1 MKLHL
6 DKFAFSTIINN
17 VSKRS
22 NVRPDI
28 LEKDYYVTLLLKEL
42 SDSKLHEYCYFKG
55 GTALYKALKSIRRFS
70 EDIDLTIN
78 VSDCNTNSSKQK
90 RLKDSVLKYNSL
102 IFEKTI
108 SNAKGS
114 IQAQY
119 KYDSL
124 FEIDE
129 LDSLQRFG
137 NVRVEGTN
145 FGISEPIEAMMI
157 STYLYELASDEEK
170 DILTKTYEVFPFS
183 INTLTFERIFID
195 KLFAAEHY
203 YRDKKY
209 LDLGK
214 HLYDLT
220 VLLKNDRIKIFLD
233 NKPALIDMIML
244 QRKEEKSRYGGISEG
259 VSLEEFEVFNCLNE
273 KEVIKGIEYV
283 HNVYVF
289 DKDDV
294 LEIDEINAAI
304 NKIASKLKNI
314 NN

>member
-6 DKFAFSTIINN
+6 DKFAFSTIIDN
-17 VSKRS
+17 VSKRCQI
-22 NVRPDI
+22 RPDI

-42 SDSKLHEYCYFKG
+42 SESKVHNYCYFKG

-78 VSDCNTNSSKQK
+78 VSDCETNSSKQK
-90 RLKDSVLKYNSL
+90 RLKDSVLNFTSL
-102 IFEKTI
+102 EFDKKL
-108 SNAKGS
+108 SNTKGS
-114 IQAQY
+114 IQVQY

-124 FEIDE
+124 YEVDE

-145 FGISEPIEAMMI
+145 FGISEPVEAMEI
-157 STYLYELASDEEK
+157 SAYLYELADEQEK
-170 DILTKTYEVFPFS
+170 NILEKTYEVTPFN
-183 INTLTFERIFID
+183 INTITFERIFID

-203 YRDKKY
+203 IREKKY

-220 VLLKNDRIKIFLD
+220 VLLKNDRVKNFIN
-233 NKPALIDMIML
+233 NKNALFEMIIL
-244 QRKEEKSRYGGISEG
+244 QRKEEKSRYGGISEDIT
-259 VSLEEFEVFNCLNE
+259 LEQFEVFNCLNNDD
-273 KEVIKGIEYV
+273 VIRAIDYV

-289 DKDDV
+289 DKEDILD
-294 LEIDEINAAI
+294 ITEINDAI
-304 NKIASKLKNI
+304 NLIKVILLR
-314 NN
+314 

>member
-6 DKFAFSTIINN
+6 DKFALSTIINN
-17 VSKRS
+17 VSKRCQI
-22 NVRPDI
+22 RPDI

-42 SDSKLHEYCYFKG
+42 SESKVHNYCYFKG

-78 VSDCNTNSSKQK
+78 VSDCETNSSKQK
-90 RLKDSVLKYNSL
+90 RLKDSVLNFTSL
-102 IFEKTI
+102 EFDKKLSDT
-108 SNAKGS
+108 KGS

-124 FEIDE
+124 YEVDE

-145 FGISEPIEAMMI
+145 FGISEPVEVMEI
-157 STYLYELASDEEK
+157 SAYLYELADEQEK
-170 DILTKTYEVFPFS
+170 NILAKTYEVIPFN
-183 INTLTFERIFID
+183 INTITFERIFID

-203 YRDKKY
+203 IREKKY
-209 LDLGK
+209 FDLGK

-220 VLLKNDRIKIFLD
+220 ILLKNDRVKNFIN
-233 NKPALIDMIML
+233 NKNALYEMIIL
-244 QRKEEKSRYGGISEG
+244 QRKEEKSRYGGISEDIA
-259 VSLEEFEVFNCLNE
+259 LEQFEVFNCLNNDD
-273 KEVIKGIEYV
+273 VIRAIDYV

-289 DKDDV
+289 DKEDILDIT
-294 LEIDEINAAI
+294 EIRDAI
-304 NKIASKLKNI
+304 NKIKIVLLRD
-314 NN
+314 

>member
-6 DKFAFSTIINN
+6 DKFAFSTIIDN
-17 VSKRS
+17 VSKRCH
-22 NVRPDI
+22 VRPDI

-42 SDSKLHEYCYFKG
+42 SESKVHNYCYFKG

-78 VSDCNTNSSKQK
+78 VSDCKTNSSKQK
-90 RLKDSVLKYNSL
+90 RLKDSVLNFTSL
-102 IFEKTI
+102 EFDKKLSDT
-108 SNAKGS
+108 KGS

-124 FEIDE
+124 YEIDE

-145 FGISEPIEAMMI
+145 FGISEPVEAMEI
-157 STYLYELASDEEK
+157 SAYLYELADEQEK
-170 DILTKTYEVFPFS
+170 IILEKTYEVIPFN
-183 INTLTFERIFID
+183 INTITFERIFID

-203 YRDKKY
+203 IREKKY

-220 VLLKNDRIKIFLD
+220 VLLKNDRVKNFIN
-233 NKPALIDMIML
+233 NKNALFEMIIL
-244 QRKEEKSRYGGISEG
+244 QRKEEKSRYGGISEDIT
-259 VSLEEFEVFNCLNE
+259 LEQFEVFNCLNNDD
-273 KEVIKGIEYV
+273 VIKAIDYV

-289 DKDDV
+289 DKEDILD
-294 LEIDEINAAI
+294 ITEINDAI
-304 NKIASKLKNI
+304 NLIKVILLR
-314 NN
+314 

>member
-6 DKFAFSTIINN
+6 DKFAFSTIIDN
-17 VSKRS
+17 VSKRCQ
-22 NVRPDI
+22 VRPDI

-42 SDSKLHEYCYFKG
+42 SESKVHNYCYFKG

-78 VSDCNTNSSKQK
+78 VSDCKTNSSKQK
-90 RLKDSVLKYNSL
+90 RLKDSVLNFTSL
-102 IFEKTI
+102 EFDKKLSDT
-108 SNAKGS
+108 KGS

-124 FEIDE
+124 YEVDE

-145 FGISEPIEAMMI
+145 FGISEPVEAMGI
-157 STYLYELASDEEK
+157 SAYLYELADEQEK
-170 DILTKTYEVFPFS
+170 IILEKTYEVIPFN
-183 INTLTFERIFID
+183 INTITFERIFID

-203 YRDKKY
+203 IREKKY

-220 VLLKNDRIKIFLD
+220 VLLKNDRVKNFIN
-233 NKPALIDMIML
+233 NKNALFEMIIL
-244 QRKEEKSRYGGISEG
+244 QRKEEKSRYGGISEDIT
-259 VSLEEFEVFNCLNE
+259 LEQFEVFNCLNNDD
-273 KEVIKGIEYV
+273 VIRAIDYV

-289 DKDDV
+289 DKEDILD
-294 LEIDEINAAI
+294 ITEINDAI
-304 NKIASKLKNI
+304 NLIKVILLR
-314 NN
+314 

>member
-6 DKFAFSTIINN
+6 DKFAFSTIIDNI
-17 VSKRS
+17 SRRCH
-22 NVRPDI
+22 VRADI

-42 SDSKLHEYCYFKG
+42 SESEMHKYCYFKG

-70 EDIDLTIN
+70 EDVDLTVNIN
-78 VSDCNTNSSKQK
+78 DCETNSSKQK
-90 RLKDSVLKYNSL
+90 RLKDSVLNYTSL
-102 IFEKTI
+102 LFERKI
-108 SNAKGS
+108 SDTKGS

-124 FEIDE
+124 FEVDE

-145 FGISEPIEAMMI
+145 FGISEPIEAIKI
-157 STYLYELASDEEK
+157 STYLYELANNEEK
-170 DILTKTYEVFPFS
+170 EILVKSYDVIPFD
-183 INTLTFERIFID
+183 INTLTFERIFVD

-203 YRDKKY
+203 CRDKKY

-220 VLLKNDRIKIFLD
+220 VLIKSERILEFL
-233 NKPALIDMIML
+233 NNTAALSKMITL
-244 QRKEEKSRYGGISEG
+244 QRREEESRYGGISKDIK
-259 VSLEEFEVFNCLNE
+259 LEQFEVYNCLENN
-273 KEVIKGIEYV
+273 EVIKGISYV

-289 DKDDV
+289 DKQDI
-294 LEIDEINAAI
+294 LSID
-304 NKIASKLKNI
+304 KIKEALDTIKARILSI
-314 NN
+314 

>member
-6 DKFAFSTIINN
+6 DKFALSTIINN
-17 VSKRS
+17 VSKRCQI
-22 NVRPDI
+22 RPDI

-42 SDSKLHEYCYFKG
+42 SESKVHNYCYFKG

-78 VSDCNTNSSKQK
+78 VSDCETNSSKQK
-90 RLKDSVLKYNSL
+90 RLKDSVLNFTSL
-102 IFEKTI
+102 EFDKKLSDT
-108 SNAKGS
+108 KGS

-124 FEIDE
+124 YEVDE

-145 FGISEPIEAMMI
+145 FGISEPVEVMEI
-157 STYLYELASDEEK
+157 SAYLYELADEQEK
-170 DILTKTYEVFPFS
+170 NILAKTYEVIPFN
-183 INTLTFERIFID
+183 INTITFERIFID

-203 YRDKKY
+203 IREKKY
-209 LDLGK
+209 LDSGK

-220 VLLKNDRIKIFLD
+220 VLLKNDRVKNFIN
-233 NKPALIDMIML
+233 NKNALYEMIIL
-244 QRKEEKSRYGGISEG
+244 QRKEEKSRYGGISEDIA
-259 VSLEEFEVFNCLNE
+259 LEQFEVFNCLNNDD
-273 KEVIKGIEYV
+273 VIRAIDYV

-289 DKDDV
+289 DKEDILDIT
-294 LEIDEINAAI
+294 EIRDAI
-304 NKIASKLKNI
+304 NKIKIVLLRD
-314 NN
+314 

>member
-6 DKFAFSTIINN
+6 DKFAFSTIIDN
-17 VSKRS
+17 VSKRCQ
-22 NVRPDI
+22 VRPDI

-42 SDSKLHEYCYFKG
+42 SESKVHNYCYFKG

-78 VSDCNTNSSKQK
+78 VSDCKTNSSKQK
-90 RLKDSVLKYNSL
+90 RLKDSILNFTSL
-102 IFEKTI
+102 EFDKKLSDT
-108 SNAKGS
+108 KGS

-124 FEIDE
+124 YEVDE

-145 FGISEPIEAMMI
+145 FGISEPVEAMEI
-157 STYLYELASDEEK
+157 SAYLYELADEQEK
-170 DILTKTYEVFPFS
+170 IILEKTYEVIPFN
-183 INTLTFERIFID
+183 INTITFERIFID

-203 YRDKKY
+203 IREKKY

-220 VLLKNDRIKIFLD
+220 VLLKNDRVKNFIN
-233 NKPALIDMIML
+233 NKNALFEMIIL
-244 QRKEEKSRYGGISEG
+244 QRKEEKSRYGGISEDIT
-259 VSLEEFEVFNCLNE
+259 LEQFEVFNCLNNDD
-273 KEVIKGIEYV
+273 VIRAIDYV

-289 DKDDV
+289 DKEDILDMT
-294 LEIDEINAAI
+294 EINDAI
-304 NKIASKLKNI
+304 NLIKVILLR
-314 NN
+314 

>member
-6 DKFAFSTIINN
+6 DRFAFSTIIDN
-17 VSKRS
+17 VSKRC

-78 VSDCNTNSSKQK
+78 VTDCDTPSSKQK

-108 SNAKGS
+108 SNTKGS

-145 FGISEPIEAMMI
+145 FGISEPIEAMEI
-157 STYLYELASDEEK
+157 STYLYELATSEEK
-170 DILTKTYEVFPFS
+170 DILTKNYEVFPFD

-203 YRDKKY
+203 CRDKKY

-220 VLLKNDRIKIFLD
+220 VLLKNDRIKIFLES
-233 NKPALIDMIML
+233 KSSLIDMITL
-244 QRKEEKSRYGGISEG
+244 QRQEEKSRYGGISEEI
-259 VSLEEFEVFNCLNE
+259 SFERFEVFNCLDE
-273 KEVIKGIEYV
+273 EEVIKGIEYI

-289 DKDDV
+289 DKKDV
-294 LEIDEINAAI
+294 LDIAEIKAAL
-304 NKIASKLKNI
+304 NKIASKLKSI
-314 NN
+314 S

>member
-6 DKFAFSTIINN
+6 DKFALSTIINN
-17 VSKRS
+17 VSKRCQI
-22 NVRPDI
+22 RPDI

-42 SDSKLHEYCYFKG
+42 SESKVHNYCYFKG

-78 VSDCNTNSSKQK
+78 VSDCETNSSKQK
-90 RLKDSVLKYNSL
+90 RLKDSVLNFTSL
-102 IFEKTI
+102 EFDKKLSDT
-108 SNAKGS
+108 KGS

-124 FEIDE
+124 YEVDE

-145 FGISEPIEAMMI
+145 FGISEPVEVMEI
-157 STYLYELASDEEK
+157 SAYLYELADEQEK
-170 DILTKTYEVFPFS
+170 NILAKTYEVIPFN
-183 INTLTFERIFID
+183 INTITFERIFID

-203 YRDKKY
+203 IREKKY
-209 LDLGK
+209 LDSGK

-220 VLLKNDRIKIFLD
+220 VLLKNDRVKNFIN
-233 NKPALIDMIML
+233 NKNALYEMIIL
-244 QRKEEKSRYGGISEG
+244 QRKEEKSRYGGISENIA
-259 VSLEEFEVFNCLNE
+259 LEQFEVFNCLNNDD
-273 KEVIKGIEYV
+273 VIRAIDYV

-289 DKDDV
+289 DKEDILDIT
-294 LEIDEINAAI
+294 EIRDAI
-304 NKIASKLKNI
+304 NKIKIVLLRD
-314 NN
+314 

>member
-6 DKFAFSTIINN
+6 DKYAFSAIIDK
-17 VSKRS
+17 VSKRCH
-22 NVRPDI
+22 VRPDI

-42 SDSKLHEYCYFKG
+42 SESKIHDYCFFKG

-70 EDIDLTIN
+70 EDIDLTVN

-90 RLKDSVLKYNSL
+90 RLKDSVLNYTSL
-102 IFEKTI
+102 SFDKKI
-108 SNAKGS
+108 SDTKGS

-124 FEIDE
+124 YEVDE
-129 LDSLQRFG
+129 FDSLQRFG

-145 FGISEPIEAMMI
+145 FGISEPIEAMEI
-157 STYLYELASDEEK
+157 SAYLYELASDEEK
-170 DILTKTYEVFPFS
+170 NILKTKYDVIPFN
-183 INTLTFERIFID
+183 INTITFERIFID

-209 LDLGK
+209 QDLGK

-220 VLLKNDRIKIFLD
+220 ILLKNDRIQDFIN
-233 NKPALIDMIML
+233 NKNALFEMIKL
-244 QRKEEKSRYGGISEG
+244 QRKEEKSRYGGISDDIKVEQ
-259 VSLEEFEVFNCLNE
+259 FEIFNCLNDE
-273 KEVIKGIEYV
+273 NVIKGIDYV

-289 DKDDV
+289 DNQDILDI
-294 LEIDEINAAI
+294 LEIKDAI
-304 NKIASKLKNI
+304 NKIKIILLSD
-314 NN
+314 

>member
-6 DKFAFSTIINN
+6 DKFAFSAIIDN
-17 VSKRS
+17 VSKRC

-42 SDSKLHEYCYFKG
+42 SDSTLHEYCYFKG

-78 VSDCNTNSSKQK
+78 VSDCDTSSSKQK
-90 RLKDSVLKYNSL
+90 RLKDSVLKYSSL
-102 IFEKTI
+102 KFDKTI
-108 SNAKGS
+108 SNSKGS

-119 KYDSL
+119 QYDSL
-124 FEIDE
+124 FEVDE

-145 FGISEPIEAMMI
+145 FGISEPIEPMEI
-157 STYLYELASDEEK
+157 SAYLYELASAEEK
-170 DILTKTYEVFPFS
+170 DILTKTYEVFPFN

-203 YRDKKY
+203 CRVGKY

-220 VLLKNDRIKIFLD
+220 VLLKNDRIIKFLND
-233 NKPALIDMIML
+233 KDSIVDMITL
-244 QRKEEKSRYGGISEG
+244 QRKEEKSRYGGISEDII
-259 VSLEEFEVFNCLNE
+259 LEKFEVFNCLSDE
-273 KEVIKGIEYV
+273 EVIKGINYV
-283 HNVYVF
+283 HSVYVF
-289 DKDDV
+289 DKQDILDISEIEDAINNIKAKL
-294 LEIDEINAAI
+294 LEI
-304 NKIASKLKNI
+304 
-314 NN
+314 

>member
-6 DKFAFSTIINN
+6 DKFAFSTIIDN
-17 VSKRS
+17 VSKRCQI
-22 NVRPDI
+22 RPDI

-42 SDSKLHEYCYFKG
+42 SESKVHNYCYFKG

-78 VSDCNTNSSKQK
+78 VNDCETNSSKQK
-90 RLKDSVLKYNSL
+90 RLKDSVLNFTSL
-102 IFEKTI
+102 EFDKKLSDT
-108 SNAKGS
+108 KGS
-114 IQAQY
+114 IQVQY

-124 FEIDE
+124 YEVDE

-145 FGISEPIEAMMI
+145 FGISEPVEAMEI
-157 STYLYELASDEEK
+157 SAYLYELADEKEK
-170 DILTKTYEVFPFS
+170 LILAKTYEVIPFN
-183 INTLTFERIFID
+183 INTITFERIFID

-203 YRDKKY
+203 IREKKY

-220 VLLKNDRIKIFLD
+220 VLLKNDRIKKFIN
-233 NKPALIDMIML
+233 NKNALFEMIIL
-244 QRKEEKSRYGGISEG
+244 QRKEEKIRYGGISEDIT
-259 VSLEEFEVFNCLNE
+259 LEQFEVFNCLNNDD
-273 KEVIKGIEYV
+273 VIRAIDYV

-289 DKDDV
+289 DKKDILD
-294 LEIDEINAAI
+294 LSEINDAI
-304 NKIASKLKNI
+304 NLIKVILLR
-314 NN
+314 